1 MKERIKPIITTCT
14 PLRISLAGGG
24 TDTPVYFERH
34 TGLVVSMTINQ
45 YVAVSIIRQ
54 ANDPVLE
61 SEWIHNH
68 LRVTGLHN
76 SGMKVGVDYPCGS
89 LFSSGLAMSSAFSV
103 GLLNALFQYKGE
115 PIHPAELAEYACEL
129 NINAYGRTGV
139 GFQDEYACAHGG
151 LNAITFASDG
161 VIVER
166 LADSLGEQIADMLML
181 FKLPMVA
188 KQADEMML
196 RVNHESDKS
205 TTETIRHDLKALAI
219 SMRGQLYTGVITPS
233 FVGDALDSNWNLKKQ
248 LTPEMSN
255 PTINRLYDRARD
267 AGAIGGKVCGSGGGG
282 YLLVCSDPQH
292 HSKIRQSLVE
302 LSELHF
308 VFEGTGTK

>member
-1 MKERIKPIITTCT
+1 MTDKVVTTCT

-54 ANDPVLE
+54 ANDPILE

-76 SGMKVGVDYPCGS
+76 SGMKVRVDYPSGS
-89 LFSSGLAMSSAFSV
+89 LFSSGLAMSSAFSI

-115 PIHPAELAEYACEL
+115 PIYPAELARHACEL
-129 NINAYGRTGV
+129 NIDAYGRTGV

-151 LNAITFASDG
+151 LNAITFSDSG
-161 VIVER
+161 ISVER
-166 LADSLGEQIADMLML
+166 LGDTLGEQIADMLML

-205 TTETIRHDLKALAI
+205 TTEAIRHDLKALTI
-219 SMRGQLYTGVITPS
+219 LMRDQFRTEVTTPL
-233 FVGDALDSNWNLKKQ
+233 FVGNTLAKSWDLKKQ
-248 LTPEMSN
+248 LTSEMSN
-255 PTINRLYDRARD
+255 PIINQLYNRALA

-282 YLLVCSDPQH
+282 YLLVCCEENKKKS
-292 HSKIRQSLVE
+292 IRQALSE
-302 LSELHF
+302 LSELQF
-308 VFEGTGTK
+308 NCESTGIE